1 MVAWIF
7 PVSGDIL
14 FQESGHGVT
23 KFVESSVTSVVGD
36 VSVHQPPRTSL
47 LRRRVAVAALVAGPP
62 QTLNTVFHIEPE
74 PGPYRVIVRKKNSRD
89 FSATHCHRQEA
100 QVRWRDA
107 PHDFRLIS
115 EFRVYLD
122 ELGRELK
129 IQRD

>member
-36 VSVHQPPRTSL
+36 VSVHQPPL
-47 LRRRVAVAALVAGPP
+47 
-62 QTLNTVFHIEPE
+62 EPE
-74 PGPYRVIVRKKNSRD
+74 PGPYRVVVKKKNSRD

-129 IQRD
+129 IQRY